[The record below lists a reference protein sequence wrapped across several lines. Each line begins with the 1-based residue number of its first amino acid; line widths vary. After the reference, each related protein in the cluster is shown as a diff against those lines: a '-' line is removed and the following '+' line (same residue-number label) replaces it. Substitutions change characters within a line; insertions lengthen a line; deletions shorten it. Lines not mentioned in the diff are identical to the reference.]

1 MSVNNGKTSWENKTG
16 EEQSAPETKTQ
27 NYGSVTGGL
36 ADLFGMTSMTSDSR
50 NLKEVGEV
58 QKLMKENFEQLV
70 HSTTNEIQRKII
82 PQIESL
88 TTTISPTLPG
98 LGMHVDIGNTLYV
111 GCALFSNS
119 HLTIN
124 SERINLSNNN
134 NTTQLSVPVPPAQ
147 YITQY
152 LIAKLKEHYIRFAE
166 TKGIK
171 NVEVINMQVIDLE
184 MYNHIEAG
192 DPADRSRNIAT
203 FLAAAWEEAI
213 LVKYT
218 QEAVAGG
225 GKIPSPFNKPKT
237 PYGRDNC
244 AEARVTAISGR
255 VGRDR
260 SLTSANMEVITS
272 TINNNANYN
281 PNGGFQDNSH
291 EIARVTAT
299 VQLCAVTFQEHMQSM
314 ANNQTQR
321 SAIEALMGYSMAGNS
336 AYTNNYRPL
345 RPVITIN
352 DVQSG
357 EMMNY
362 HGGLFPFFYGL
373 YTLMTTNNNYVFA
386 EALRK
391 QNIGARGSLADLE
404 VRINQMIGAQPG
416 IASPQRVILD
426 EKKIIDIE
434 LVNQWIRQNV
444 SSHATF
450 QVNLIPSGPQA
461 SIHNFLF
468 RLAGVS
474 RVNEVK
480 TVVALLDSMTNNKF
494 STILGEN
501 TASGNGWNI
510 SKPILIPTQML
521 EVNGLA
527 TYGDKKLNTQ
537 ELDEMMI
544 SHVKGK
550 NGAAGIEAYLGV
562 KYGTNYAN
570 EDVKQRSQRL
580 RLELNQSVFDG
591 AVHINGFAQPH
602 IWNPEFMAVLGQAM
616 DSIGT
621 LNVANNLGSYRS
633 NALVYAPG
641 VGLQTHASAGSNN
654 PTGAGV
660 TSQFN
665 MAGYFG

>member
-1 MSVNNGKTSWENKTG
+1 MSVNKGTTSWENDASA
-16 EEQSAPETKTQ
+16 ESVEAPQSNSGNVNSA
-27 NYGSVTGGL
+27 L
-36 ADLFGMTSMTSDSR
+36 ADLFAMTSMTSDSR

-58 QKLMKENFEQLV
+58 QKLMKENFEQLM
-70 HSTTNEIQRKII
+70 HSTTKEIQRKII
-82 PQIESL
+82 PTIESL

-98 LGMHVDIGNTLYV
+98 LGLHVEIGNTLYV
-111 GCALFSNS
+111 GCALFSNA

-124 SERINLSNNN
+124 SERINLTNN
-134 NTTQLSVPVPPAQ
+134 NTNTQLSVPVPPAQ
-147 YITQY
+147 YVTQY
-152 LIAKLKEHYIRFAE
+152 LISKLKEHYTRFAE
-166 TKGIK
+166 SKSIK
-171 NVEVINMQVIDLE
+171 NVEIINIQVVDLE
-184 MYNHIEAG
+184 MYNHPEAG
-192 DPADRSRNIAT
+192 DPLDRSRNIAA

-218 QEAVAGG
+218 QEAVVGG
-225 GKIPSPFNKPKT
+225 GVIPSPFAKPKT

-244 AEARVTAISGR
+244 AEARVSAISGR

-272 TINNNANYN
+272 TINSNSGGYNAQAGYS
-281 PNGGFQDNSH
+281 DNSH

-314 ANNQTQR
+314 TANQSQR
-321 SAIEALMGYSMAGNS
+321 GAIEALMGFSMAGSS
-336 AYTNNYRPL
+336 AYSSNYRPL

-352 DVQSG
+352 DVSAG

-386 EALRK
+386 EALRR

-404 VRINQMIGAQPG
+404 IRINQMLGNQPG

-444 SSHATF
+444 SAHATF

-468 RLAGVS
+468 RLAS
-474 RVNEVK
+474 KNRTNEVK
-480 TVVALLDSMTNNKF
+480 TVIALLDSMTNKKF
-494 STILGEN
+494 SAIVQEN
-501 TASGNGWNI
+501 TASGQGWNVG
-510 SKPILIPTQML
+510 KPVLIPTQML

-550 NGAAGIEAYLGV
+550 SGAAAIESYLGV
-562 KYGTNYAN
+562 KYGTNFAN

-602 IWNPEFMAVLGQAM
+602 IWNPEFMAVLGAAM

-621 LNVANNLGSYRS
+621 LNVANNFGSYRS
-633 NALVYAPG
+633 NALVFAPG

-654 PTGAGV
+654 PTGSGV
-660 TSQFN
+660 GAQFN